1 MPVDKAYLNFQK
13 GGSAMNFS
21 MNVSFKKAIKA
32 SVCAV
37 VLSAGMSTAAM
48 AEVNVFRDPITKMT
62 VSYPDRWSDISSQ
75 QPGDVLTVRAPSAPG
90 QHHFAQCTVNTQND
104 GRFKI
109 YPVQYSAPIQRV
121 HFAEDYWSNYHG
133 RYDDVVVHKGTSN
146 NGLGDGF
153 ASMAQ
158 VSYTT
163 PGGAKIRKRSIGFAS
178 LYRNV
183 VYTVECS
190 AQESEYHNYH
200 KSFLSFIK
208 SVDFHNGT
216 NFALTGH
223 YRDFINDK
231 TLKVRGPS
239 FREDSYLGVHN
250 P

>member
-1 MPVDKAYLNFQK
+1 
-13 GGSAMNFS
+13 MNFS
-21 MNVSFKKAIKA
+21 MNVSFSKAIKA

-37 VLSAGMSTAAM
+37 VLSAGISTAAM

-62 VSYPDRWSDISSQ
+62 VSYPDRWYDISNQ
-75 QPGDVLTVRAPSAPG
+75 KPGDVLTVRAPSRAG
-90 QHHFAQCTVNTQND
+90 HNDFAECKVNTQND

-109 YPVQYSAPIQRV
+109 YPVQYSAPIQRA
-121 HFAEDYWSNYHG
+121 FIAEDYWKSYHA

-163 PGGAKIRKRSIGFAS
+163 AGGGKMRKRSIGFAS

-183 VYTVECS
+183 LYNVECS
-190 AQESEYHNYH
+190 ALESEYHNYH

-208 SVDFHNGT
+208 SVDFNNPT
-216 NFALTGH
+216 NFALSGH
-223 YRDFINDK
+223 YRGFIGDK